1 MKRLLA
7 VAVLLVCGTF
17 GCAESVVIG
26 SGTGGAALA
35 GGAAYYFLNLNV
47 TAQICYWIGDEGALL
62 VMPHASTAV
71 DKDVLMACQ
80 DALDYLDNAKGLP
93 AEVVNQVI
101 TAKFAN
107 LPPDIKAAL
116 VAAAVVLGQYVPS
129 ANVILSSGEI
139 EDIRQFI
146 KGWRDGTQTALNNA
160 ADVPAKLAKAT
171 AKKIKLQMKR
181 PGKFAV
187 AQSGGGWFNK

>member
-1 MKRLLA
+1 MILISPTCPLA
-7 VAVLLVCGTF
+7 LYEQVNLHFVA
-17 GCAESVVIG
+17 
-26 SGTGGAALA
+26 
-35 GGAAYYFLNLNV
+35 
-47 TAQICYWIGDEGALL
+47 
-62 VMPHASTAV
+62 
-71 DKDVLMACQ
+71 
-80 DALDYLDNAKGLP
+80 
-93 AEVVNQVI
+93 
-101 TAKFAN
+101 
-107 LPPDIKAAL
+107 
-116 VAAAVVLGQYVPS
+116 VPS